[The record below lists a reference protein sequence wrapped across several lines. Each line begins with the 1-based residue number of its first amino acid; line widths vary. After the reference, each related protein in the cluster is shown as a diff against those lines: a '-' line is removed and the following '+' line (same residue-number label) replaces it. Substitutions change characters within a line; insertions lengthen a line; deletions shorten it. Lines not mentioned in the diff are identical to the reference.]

1 METWQ
6 SPTDWAQAQFGGCL
20 LGDTCRTARLILV
33 GCSMLS
39 RSSASIPK
47 QMHSLANVKA
57 AYRLFGMEEVTH
69 EAVSRPHW
77 ESTRALARQPDQGLI
92 LFVQD
97 QTELNYGPKPDS
109 YGLGFASNTLGRGI
123 EVQTTLCLVPD
134 PSGLERPE
142 VLGIALQSPWL
153 RTHAPRKKTETPNER
168 KQRRTEYHVW
178 EESVVEI
185 GPAPAPESG
194 TTWVSVGDRASDV
207 FSHLFRAAE
216 LGWRC
221 LIRSKHDR
229 KLKGSSGPGRLH
241 ETARSLEPMG
251 STSIS
256 LRSRPAQKKNAL
268 LPSKTAQKAR
278 TVHLNVA
285 YFSDTIEGVS
295 QGKKRCSLDLT
306 CIRVW
311 EDPLNSP
318 VREPIEWLLLTTL
331 PVKSVE
337 DALHAVQLYRQRW
350 LVEEYHKCLKTGCK
364 MENRNLNHAHKLLAL
379 LGVLSIVAVFL
390 LQLKTPN
397 PRVRPPDELIELV
410 RRITKAKEDL
420 GKPSALL
427 RRIAM
432 LGGFLG
438 RKGDGE
444 PGWQTIWDGWT
455 RLQDILWGIE
465 LAEAK
470 RCG

>member
-1 METWQ
+1 
-6 SPTDWAQAQFGGCL
+6 
-20 LGDTCRTARLILV
+20 
-33 GCSMLS
+33 MLS

-47 QMHSLANVKA
+47 QMHGLSDVKG
-57 AYRLFGMEEVTH
+57 AYRLFGMEKVTH

-77 ESTRALARQPDQGLI
+77 DSTRNLARLPDQGLV

-97 QTELNYGPKPDS
+97 QTELNYGPRPDS
-109 YGLGFASNTLGRGI
+109 YGLGFTSDTRGRGI
-123 EVQTTLCLVPD
+123 ELQTSLCVVPD
-134 PSGLERPE
+134 PTGLGRPE
-142 VLGIALQSPWL
+142 VLGIALQTPWL
-153 RTHAPRKKTETPNER
+153 RTHAPRKKTETSKER
-168 KQRRTEYHVW
+168 SSRRTEYDTW
-178 EESVVEI
+178 EESVVAI
-185 GPAPAPESG
+185 GPAPSPETG

-207 FSHLFRAAE
+207 FSHLFRATE

-221 LIRSKHDR
+221 LIRSRHDR
-229 KLKGSSGPGRLH
+229 KLKGSNEPGRLH
-241 ETARSLEPMG
+241 EMARSLEPMG

-256 LRSRPAQKKNAL
+256 LRSRPAQKKTAL
-268 LPSKTAQKAR
+268 RAPKATKKAR

-285 YFSDTIEGVS
+285 YFSDRIEGLS
-295 QGKKRCSLDLT
+295 QGKKRSSLDLS

-311 EDPLNSP
+311 EDPLNLP
-318 VREPIEWLLLTTL
+318 APDRIEWLLLTTL
-331 PVKSVE
+331 PVNSLE

-350 LVEEYHKCLKTGCK
+350 LIEEYHKCLKTGCK
-364 MENRNLNHAHKLLAL
+364 MENRNLNHASKLLAL

-397 PRVRPPDELIELV
+397 PRMKPPDELIQLV

-420 GKPSALL
+420 GRPSALL

-438 RKGDGE
+438 RKSDGE

-465 LAEAK
+465 LAEAI